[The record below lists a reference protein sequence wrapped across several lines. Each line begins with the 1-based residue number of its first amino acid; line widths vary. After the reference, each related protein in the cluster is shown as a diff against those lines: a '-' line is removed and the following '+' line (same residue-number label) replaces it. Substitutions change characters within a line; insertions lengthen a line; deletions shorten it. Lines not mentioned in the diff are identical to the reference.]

1 MKTTDGTSGGN
12 GKGGRPRRG
21 GGFAL
26 TGALLRER
34 LREAGAG
41 RGFSVL
47 RLLTHWA
54 EIVGPEIAAE
64 AQPLRVSHGR
74 GAGGL
79 GGTLTLLVPGARA
92 PLVAMHRD
100 TIRERV
106 NACYG
111 YNAIARVAITQT
123 AASGFAEAQAA
134 FAGPGGSAAT
144 PDPAPDPAVAP
155 DPAAAKSA
163 ADLAASISD
172 PDLRAAIE
180 MLGRR
185 ILSRP

>member
-1 MKTTDGTSGGN
+1 MKTTDGAAAR
-12 GKGGRPRRG
+12 GKAGRPRRG
-21 GGFAL
+21 RGFAL
-26 TGALLRER
+26 TGALLRDR

-47 RLLTHWA
+47 RLLTHWP
-54 EIVGPEIAAE
+54 EIVGPEIAAA

-74 GAGGL
+74 GKGGL

-100 TIRERV
+100 VIRERV

-134 FAGPGGSAAT
+134 FAGPGGRAD
-144 PDPAPDPAVAP
+144 PPEPAPDPAVSPAP
-155 DPAAAKSA
+155 ATAKSA

-185 ILSRP
+185 VLSRP